1 MAGANIYSCENETV
15 CICRVERDSLHLSS
29 IFYSLFP
36 LPNETV
42 LHHSIVL
49 EGCGNID
56 ADIFDRGPY
65 LTEKEKNRDSIFSR
79 KKVRNVEPWRP
90 EIGIVEY
97 IVVLHVITSTVPLTL
112 LF

>member
-1 MAGANIYSCENETV
+1 M
-15 CICRVERDSLHLSS
+15 SS

-79 KKVRNVEPWRP
+79 KEVRNVRRTLETGDLNLGDRRSEWLRVHCGTTCNYLHCSKD
-90 EIGIVEY
+90 GICLE
-97 IVVLHVITSTVPLTL
+97 
-112 LF
+112 